1 MKCIRAP
8 SACSVQCST
17 ERLIVFGKS
26 IPPSG
31 KQLLRTKQLDLTK
44 QQDKHLLTFVLTQIF
59 SVLMVVGPSSG
70 VNEQWEIVPTHA
82 FTGVH

>member
-1 MKCIRAP
+1 MIFWFRN
-8 SACSVQCST
+8 
-17 ERLIVFGKS
+17 VFGKS
-26 IPPSG
+26 IPPQWSPPVVPPSG